1 LSAIR
6 RPSGTLLRELFSQSK
21 RLWRVLLV
29 AALLVAIGSFFSKR
43 PDTERDPVAQAME
56 EHAEQWF
63 KTEKTLGTL
72 ASDLKGAK
80 VKDAGGSAAYI
91 LITLQSGERYYVN
104 VRAQHQFA
112 AKLLTDALLAAP
124 YHLVNIS
131 DDLEPPLRPEVRLL
145 KQLRAAALPLLLQLP
160 ILIIL
165 IFMMADVL
173 RRPKMLAFEAKP
185 DTRFDDVIGVEE
197 AKEALEDIVAYLKQP
212 DRFTRLGARAPRGVI
227 LEGDPGTG
235 KTLLARALAGE
246 SGASFISMTGSD
258 FTDKFVGVGVGRVKR
273 LFKLARKHAPCV
285 IFVDEM
291 DGIGRR
297 SSTATGGFAES
308 ENNRIIN
315 TLLKE
320 LDGFDGR
327 EGIIVVG
334 ATNHPENLDPAL
346 RREGR
351 FDRACQLSLPSLE
364 ERLRLFQMYM
374 PDAVEIAG
382 ADLRKLARISVG
394 LSPAAIATIVNA
406 AALLAAKEG
415 AAHVDHSHLLRSLE
429 QHRIGAPLAALDASL
444 SDAERHRIAV
454 HEAGHAI
461 IAALLKIG
469 VVEKVSVTPRGRAL
483 GVTLLTQELDQHLK
497 TEPELQNQLEMLLA
511 GRAAEALLL
520 GSTSTGAADDLKH
533 ASRLAYRMAGEFGF
547 SAELGA
553 FNYIALLP
561 DGPNKPLE
569 AAVLSEA
576 RQIVADAGERSAQ
589 RLAEHRDAVEALV
602 TALLEYETVSG
613 DVVQEKLKLTAS
625 PVRDASRLSAVA
637 TVASHS
643 ADADVERISGRSNP
657 EDRSRSALA

>member
-1 LSAIR
+1 MSR
-6 RPSGTLLRELFSQSK
+6 SK
-21 RLWRVLLV
+21 QLWGVLLV
-29 AALLVAIGSFFSKR
+29 AALVTAMGTFFGQR
-43 PDTERDPVAQAME
+43 PNTERDPVAQAME
-56 EHAEQWF
+56 EHSQQWF
-63 KTEKTLGTL
+63 KTEKTLGVL
-72 ASDLKGAK
+72 ASDLAAEN
-80 VKDAGGSAAYI
+80 VKEAGGSSAYA
-91 LITLQSGERYYVN
+91 LITLKSGERYYVN

-112 AKLLTDALLAAP
+112 STLLTDALVAAP
-124 YHLVNIS
+124 YHLVNVS
-131 DDLEPPLRPEVRLL
+131 DDLEPPQRPEIRLL
-145 KQLRAAALPLLLQLP
+145 RQLRAAALPLLLQLP

-165 IFMMADVL
+165 IFMMGGVL
-173 RRPKMLAFEAKP
+173 RRPKLLAFEAKP

-197 AKEALEDIVAYLKQP
+197 AKEALQDIVAYLKQP
-212 DRFTRLGARAPRGVI
+212 ARFTRLGAKAPRGVI

-235 KTLLARALAGE
+235 KTMLARALAGE

-285 IFVDEM
+285 IFIDEM

-297 SSTATGGFAES
+297 SSSATGGFAES

-327 EGIIVVG
+327 EGILVVG

-364 ERLRLFQMYM
+364 ERIRLIQMYA
-374 PDAVEIAG
+374 P
-382 ADLRKLARISVG
+382 ADTTLPSIELRKLARIAVG
-394 LSPAAIATIVNA
+394 LSPAAIATVVNA

-415 AAHVDHSHLLRSLE
+415 AAHVDHSHLLRSFE
-429 QHRIGAPLAALDASL
+429 QHRMGVPLAALDAAL
-444 SDAERHRIAV
+444 SEAERHRIAV

-461 IAALLKIG
+461 IAAVLEVG
-469 VVEKVSVTPRGRAL
+469 VVEKVSITPRGRAL

-520 GSTSTGAADDLKH
+520 GHTSTGAADDLKH

-547 SAELGA
+547 SPELGA
-553 FNYIALLP
+553 FNYLALLP
-561 DGPNKPLE
+561 EGPSKPLE
-569 AAVLSEA
+569 ATVISEA
-576 RQIVADAGERSAQ
+576 RQIVADAAQ
-589 RLAEHRDAVEALV
+589 RCANRLVERRDALEAV
-602 TALLEYETVSG
+602 ATALLEYETVG
-613 DVVQEKLKLTAS
+613 GEIVHEKLGRTPYHA
-625 PVRDASRLSAVA
+625 RDESML
-637 TVASHS
+637 
-643 ADADVERISGRSNP
+643 DVQAAAA
-657 EDRSRSALA
+657 ALMPSCG